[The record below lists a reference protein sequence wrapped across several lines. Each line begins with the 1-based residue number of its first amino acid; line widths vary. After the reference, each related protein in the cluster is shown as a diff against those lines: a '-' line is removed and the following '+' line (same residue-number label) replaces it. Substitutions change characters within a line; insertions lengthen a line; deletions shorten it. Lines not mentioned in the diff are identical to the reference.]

1 MSKFLGSM
9 GAAARS
15 IGAGHDW
22 IEILKTTIFEGY
34 CGMLVF
40 FTFMPLGAVIGGI
53 GGAVLFGLLAMRDNS
68 IAIDRERVGRRNR

>member
-22 IEILKTTIFEGY
+22 IEIFKTTIFEGY

-40 FTFMPLGAVIGGI
+40 FTFMPLGIEIGGI
-53 GGAVLFGLLAMRDNS
+53 AGAVLFCLLAMRDGA
-68 IAIDRERVGRRNR
+68 IASTGTPSPADR